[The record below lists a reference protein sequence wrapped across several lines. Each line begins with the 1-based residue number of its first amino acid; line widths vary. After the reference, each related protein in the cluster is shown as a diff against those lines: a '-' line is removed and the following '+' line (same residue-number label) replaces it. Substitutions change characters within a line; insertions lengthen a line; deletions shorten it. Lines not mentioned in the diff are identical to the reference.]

1 MPRSPQA
8 VPFARWYALVGR
20 ALAPLAA
27 LPCLAGPAWAETKA
41 TTSSFVIGGKPVQ
54 VEHFTPEKTGKHPTV
69 LLPHSSEGLPE
80 KGAVIYRDVAR
91 VLARQGYVALL
102 VHYFEGTGTKRID
115 PKDIDEKLFRAW
127 MGVVQGAVQHAA
139 GLPEVDRERVGLVG
153 FSLGAC
159 LALAVAGQEG
169 GPPVAAVVDL
179 FGCLPEEL
187 AANAARL
194 PPTLVLHGGAD
205 QVVGVEKALA
215 LEGLLKKHGRAFEV
229 KIYDKQEHLFGAQLL
244 SLDALDGVS
253 VSQVGGKVGRCCGPD
268 GPGGADVRTTRPG
281 LRLSGRCRRRRSRP
295 TGARQPALG

>member
-27 LPCLAGPAWAETKA
+27 LACLAGPARAEVKTS
-41 TTSSFVIGGKPVQ
+41 TSSFPVGGEDVR
-54 VEHFTPEKTGKHPTV
+54 VEHFTPDRPGKHPAV
-69 LLPHSSEGLPE
+69 LLLHGSAGLP
-80 KGAVIYRDVAR
+80 KQDADVYRYIAG
-91 VLARQGYVALL
+91 VLAQKGYVALL
-102 VHYFEGTGTKRID
+102 VHYFDSTGTERIA
-115 PKDIDEKLFRAW
+115 PKDIDEKLFRVW

-229 KIYDKQEHLFGAQLL
+229 KIYDKQEHLFGAQMV
-244 SLDALDGVS
+244 SLDALDA
-253 VSQVGGKVGRCCGPD
+253 QRRALDFLGKYLKPEPPV
-268 GPGGADVRTTRPG
+268 AA
-281 LRLSGRCRRRRSRP
+281 
-295 TGARQPALG
+295 GAR